1 MAARGPPPLPSHQ
14 IALVA
19 AARDRGIP
27 IVADEVFSGL
37 WRLGAVSGCSLLG
50 VRPDVAAYAK
60 LLTGGA
66 LPLAA
71 TLASDRVFS
80 AFSGGGK
87 AGALLHG
94 HSYSAHAAGAAA
106 AVAALGAYTDPGL
119 NPGACTPERCTAVPR
134 CASACGLAVPAWGE
148 AGLTALAAHPA
159 VDRAIALGTVL
170 AAQLKS
176 SDGGGSGYA
185 ATASAGV
192 AARLRARGV
201 HARPLGDV
209 VYLMRAPTAHPASG
223 EALQEALLAALPA
236 AA

>member
-1 MAARGPPPLPSHQ
+1 MAARGPPPLPPHQ

-106 AVAALGAYTDPGL
+106 AALDARALMAAMASWPSWPVAPVIAMVMMYLLG
-119 NPGACTPERCTAVPR
+119 
-134 CASACGLAVPAWGE
+134 
-148 AGLTALAAHPA
+148 
-159 VDRAIALGTVL
+159 
-170 AAQLKS
+170 
-176 SDGGGSGYA
+176 
-185 ATASAGV
+185 
-192 AARLRARGV
+192 
-201 HARPLGDV
+201 
-209 VYLMRAPTAHPASG
+209 
-223 EALQEALLAALPA
+223 
-236 AA
+236 